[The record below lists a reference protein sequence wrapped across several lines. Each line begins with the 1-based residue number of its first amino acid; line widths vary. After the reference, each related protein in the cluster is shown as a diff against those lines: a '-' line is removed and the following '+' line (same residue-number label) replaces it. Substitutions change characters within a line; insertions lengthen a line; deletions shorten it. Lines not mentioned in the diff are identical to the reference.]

1 MGCNGNFDRQHGS
14 LQLRTKESTMEIFIF
29 ILVFAVIFGVFAG
42 IASVNKTEERTKELN
57 KATSAIPDFQESASV
72 MGVKGLYK
80 FAVDK
85 KHKKVLYLKGPIRRI
100 VPFEKIMSVSVNEDN
115 TSIISKSSL
124 RTIGGAV
131 IGGALAGG
139 AGTIVGGLSGNSTMK
154 KKVSKVQVII
164 KLRDLNMPSL
174 VIDCFDARTMTTEGK
189 SELKV
194 DSMEGYIYKT
204 GLQNAQ
210 QIADMVSV
218 IIDME
223 DQGQETENKQLP
235 KDTSSVI
242 ADLEKLAS
250 LKEKGV
256 LTEEEFN
263 IQKKLLL
270 NSSTQIA
277 EKSTE
282 DLSNPTNDIYKIEN
296 VRYLADDKSLFEQDF
311 GKNTHTFELYVYSV
325 QKVSNVEKKGQDG
338 LRVDGEDFSIT
349 TLDKKFA
356 DLQYPCW
363 VNISAKVN
371 DARDLHNQIPMDNME
386 FLSSKL
392 GINVNADF
400 YFVEATLLESK

>member
-1 MGCNGNFDRQHGS
+1 
-14 LQLRTKESTMEIFIF
+14 MEFFIF
-29 ILVFAVIFGVFAG
+29 ILVFAIIIGIFAG
-42 IASVNKTEERTKELN
+42 VANANKAEERTKELN

-100 VPFEKIMSVSVNEDN
+100 IPFEKIMSVSVNEDN

-164 KLRDLNMPSL
+164 KLRDLNMPSI
-174 VIDCFDARTMTTEGK
+174 VIDCFDSRTMTTEGK

-194 DSMEGYIYKT
+194 DSMEGYLYKT
-204 GLQNAQ
+204 GLQDAQ
-210 QIADMVSV
+210 KIADMISV

-223 DQGQETENKQLP
+223 DNAQEAENKQLP
-235 KDTSSVI
+235 KDSSSII

-256 LTEEEFN
+256 LTEDEFN
-263 IQKKLLL
+263 TQKKLLL
-270 NSSTQIA
+270 NNSTQIT
-277 EKSTE
+277 ENSTK
-282 DLSNPTNDIYKIEN
+282 DLSNPANGIYKIEN
-296 VRYLADDKSLFEQDF
+296 VRYVADDKSMFEQDF
-311 GKNTHTFELYVYSV
+311 GKNMHSFELYVYSV

-349 TLDKKFA
+349 TLDERFA

-363 VNISAKVN
+363 VKISAKVN
-371 DARDLHNQIPMDNME
+371 DARDLRNTISSDDMA
-386 FLSSKL
+386 FYGSKL

-400 YFVEATLLESK
+400 YFVEATIEEVE